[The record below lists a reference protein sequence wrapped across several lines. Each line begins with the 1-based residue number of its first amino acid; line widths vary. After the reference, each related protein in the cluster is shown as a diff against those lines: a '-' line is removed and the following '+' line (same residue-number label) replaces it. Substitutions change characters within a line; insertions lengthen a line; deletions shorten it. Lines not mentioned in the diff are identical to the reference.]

1 MTRLFVLILFVFS
14 SVPAFAMPQFLQ
26 LYRSDPFRNPAVDG
40 CNTCHMS
47 PQGGDARNPF
57 GQAFESAGETITPLL
72 RAQFPDRFAY
82 PTSRVTDALTIHF
95 SDPDKK
101 QMVIEASGMKHVAD
115 IDRKAVDGR
124 DASSPNAPASALA
137 QSSTP
142 VPSEVRVDPFSRE
155 GAFFGSN
162 IVNLPDGKPQRAGG
176 VDFFVG
182 HRFTQD
188 VNDAKLTGLL
198 GFDSPAVIAFGL
210 RVGITDRVSVN
221 VLRSN
226 LDKTISLGTAFQVSR
241 QNAEVPL
248 TLQIRAGVDGKR
260 NFGLYRPKNRPFDD
274 RQYSPYIQI
283 VGTRTFKDRVSFTL
297 VPMYAFNT
305 RDESRGDDLPG
316 LSFGGNHNDTIALG
330 IGTGVRILKSTSLVG
345 EYIPRLGG
353 FKGDLDRPGVSIGL
367 QKATF
372 RHTFEIL
379 ISRQRPLTPA
389 QDSFQGVDRFAI
401 GFNIYRK
408 LR

>member
-1 MTRLFVLILFVFS
+1 MTRFLAVSLFLLC

-47 PQGGDARNPF
+47 PEGGDARNLF
-57 GQAFESAGETITPLL
+57 GQAFENAGETITPML
-72 RAQFPDRFAY
+72 RAQFPDRFVY
-82 PTSRVTDALTIHF
+82 PTSRVSDALTIHF

-101 QMVIEASGMKHVAD
+101 QVVVEAAGMKHVAD
-115 IDRKAVDGR
+115 IDKRAVDGR
-124 DASSPNAPASALA
+124 DASSPNAVASAVV
-137 QSSTP
+137 QSSAP
-142 VPSEVRVDPFSRE
+142 ARSEVRIDPFARE

-162 IVNLPDGKPQRAGG
+162 IVNLPDGKPQKAGG

-182 HRFTQD
+182 HRFTQS
-188 VNDAKLTGLL
+188 VGDAKLKGLF
-198 GFDSPAVIAFGL
+198 GFDSPAVVAFGV
-210 RVGITDRVSVN
+210 RVGVTDRLSVN
-221 VLRSN
+221 ILRSN
-226 LDKTISLGTAFQVSR
+226 LNQTISLGAAFQVSR
-241 QNAEVPL
+241 QSPEVPL
-248 TLQIRAGVDGKR
+248 TVQVRTGVDGKR
-260 NFGLYRPKNRPFDD
+260 NFGFYHPENPPFDD

-297 VPMYAFNT
+297 VPTYAFNT
-305 RDESRGDDLPG
+305 RDESRGDNLPG
-316 LSFGGNHNDTIALG
+316 FAFGGNHNDTIALG
-330 IGTGVRILKSTSLVG
+330 VGLGVRFLKSTSLVG

-372 RHTFEIL
+372 RHTFELL
-379 ISRQRPLTPA
+379 ISRQRPITPS
-389 QDSFQGVDRFAI
+389 QVSFQGVDTFAI